1 MRLLLIEDSEK
12 LQFYL
17 CDGLRKVGYEIDV
30 VGEGKQGLWFAKNN
44 EYDVIILDI
53 MLPGIDGLSIL
64 SELRIAR
71 IDTAVLILT
80 AREGVPDRVK
90 GLRLGADD
98 YLTKPFAFDE
108 LVARLQALT
117 RRRYHIHD
125 SIITIRGLAIA
136 TMSKTVSRGGTKIE
150 LTSREYSLLEFLS
163 LRKDRVLS
171 RAEIEA
177 YICDANS
184 ALSSNIVDAYIYAL
198 RRKIDVDGEPSI
210 ISTRRGMGYAIVTGE
225 SECPSEDD

>member
-17 CDGLRKVGYEIDV
+17 GDGLRKVGYEMDV

-53 MLPGIDGLSIL
+53 MLPGMDGLSIL

-80 AREGVPDRVK
+80 AKEGVPDRVK

-150 LTSREYSLLEFLS
+150 LTSRE
-163 LRKDRVLS
+163 
-171 RAEIEA
+171 
-177 YICDANS
+177 
-184 ALSSNIVDAYIYAL
+184 
-198 RRKIDVDGEPSI
+198 
-210 ISTRRGMGYAIVTGE
+210 
-225 SECPSEDD
+225 